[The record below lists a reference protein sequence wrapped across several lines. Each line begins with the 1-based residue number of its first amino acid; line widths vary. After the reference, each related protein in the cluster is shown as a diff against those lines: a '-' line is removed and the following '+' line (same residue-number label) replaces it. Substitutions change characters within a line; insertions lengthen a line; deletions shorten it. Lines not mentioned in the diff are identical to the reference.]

1 MELGYTLPPLLQIAR
16 NADATRPEHGER
28 YHLLKEKNL
37 NKKVHLGK
45 RLVMV
50 TNINFSLP
58 ALALLSTAVW
68 DFDPNRKN
76 NQLLA
81 FHYFVI

>member
-28 YHLLKEKNL
+28 YHLLQEKNE
-37 NKKVHLGK
+37 KKVHLCE

-58 ALALLSTAVW
+58 ALTLLSTAVW
-68 DFDPNRKN
+68 DFDPGRKN

-81 FHYFVI
+81 FHF